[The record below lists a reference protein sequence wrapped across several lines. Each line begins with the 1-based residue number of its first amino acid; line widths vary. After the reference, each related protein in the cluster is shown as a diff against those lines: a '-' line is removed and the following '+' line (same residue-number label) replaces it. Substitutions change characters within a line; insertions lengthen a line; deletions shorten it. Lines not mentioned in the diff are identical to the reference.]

1 MILNTQNTPTFLL
14 MMLKMKNLEIIPN
27 IIKDIRNKKINDFE
41 TVFRI
46 AIDHTYEMKDLLLI
60 RQFLF
65 KAIEEVNNELIE
77 NNKPCRVDFGY
88 DAGTH
93 FLNETKTYWEKK
105 KFYNNNGALDHFK
118 LGRHTVISGYT
129 NDDELILFLE
139 ELKLT

>member
-1 MILNTQNTPTFLL
+1 

-46 AIDHTYEMKDLLLI
+46 AIDYTYEMKDLLLI
-60 RQFLF
+60 RHFLF
-65 KAIEEVNNELIE
+65 KAIEEVNNEFIG

-105 KFYNNNGALDHFK
+105 KFYNDNSALDHFK
-118 LGRHTVISGYT
+118 LGRHTLISGYT
-129 NDDELILFLE
+129 DDDELILFPE